1 MFNVMNKNEMLDVN
15 GGRRMYPVYKMVWVG
30 DHYEKKLI
38 GYSTTPVIFPGFPE
52 YPVYEA

>member
-15 GGRRMYPVYKMVWVG
+15 GGRRMYPVYRMVWVG

-52 YPVYEA
+52 YPVYR